1 MEEHKM
7 NGKLKTVLTVAAV
20 PVFGFILL
28 NLTFMFDYGYQSLI
42 NRFFP
47 HNYDMDVSWFPPAK
61 HISFVVVILV
71 ISFFIFRAKKL
82 KDIYKAIYACV
93 PAAVV
98 LVTIGMFLNHR
109 QILVYI
115 VSAAVYAAIML
126 YLFLKKKPWVYWY
139 SVTLT
144 AAVLLIMAVTGVEI

>member
-1 MEEHKM
+1 M
-7 NGKLKTVLTVAAV
+7 NKNLKTALTVVAV

-28 NLTFMFDYGYQSLI
+28 NLTFILDAGYQFLI

-47 HNYDMDVSWFPPAK
+47 HNYDMEISWFPPAK
-61 HISFVVVILV
+61 HASFVVIILV
-71 ISFFIFRAKKL
+71 ISFFVFRAKKL

-93 PAAVV
+93 PTAVT
-98 LVTIGMFLNHR
+98 LVTVGMFLNHW

-115 VSAAVYAAIML
+115 VSAVIYAAIIL
-126 YLFLKKKPWVYWY
+126 FLFLKKKPWVYWY